1 MSGSAGTPDLS
12 VEVGGLRLKNPVLT
26 ASGCFGYGTEYAGLC
41 DVERLGGLVTK
52 GLSLTP
58 RPGNPP
64 PRIRETAA
72 GMLNAIG
79 LENIGIDAF
88 VAEKAPRLEGKE
100 TAVVANL
107 FGVTPEEYAR
117 LCEKCDACPRIDA
130 VELNISCPNVK
141 EGGVEFG
148 TVPALAAEVT
158 AAARRRTRK
167 PLWVKLSPNAGDAID
182 EVAAAVAD
190 AGADALSLINTMS
203 GLEIDVETWR
213 PRLANRTGG
222 LSGPAIR
229 PIALRMVDR
238 VHRRVSLPLVG
249 IGGIT
254 TWEDAV
260 QFLLAGAT
268 AVQVGTACFVDP
280 RTPERIVEGLAAYL
294 ARRGSARVTDLVGAL
309 R

>member
-1 MSGSAGTPDLS
+1 MSRPDLS
-12 VEVGGLRLKNPVLT
+12 VEVGGLVLKNPVLT

-52 GLSLTP
+52 GLSLSP

-79 LENIGIDAF
+79 LENVGIDAF
-88 VAEKAPRLEGKE
+88 VAEKAPRLEGVD
-100 TAVVANL
+100 TVVVANL
-107 FGVTPEEYAR
+107 FGVTPEEYAL
-117 LCEKCDACPRIDA
+117 LCEKSEACARIDA

-158 AAARRRTRK
+158 AAARRRTTK
-167 PLWVKLSPNAGDAID
+167 PLWVKLSPNAGDAIV
-182 EVAAAVAD
+182 EVAAAVQD
-190 AGADALSLINTMS
+190 AGADALSLINTIS
-203 GLEIDVETWR
+203 GLAIDVETWR
-213 PRLANRTGG
+213 PHLANRTGG

-238 VHRRVSLPLVG
+238 VYRRVSIPLVG

-280 RTPERIVEGLAAYL
+280 RTPERIVEGLTAYL
-294 ARRGSARVTDLVGAL
+294 ERRGLARVTELVGAL

>member
-1 MSGSAGTPDLS
+1 MSGPDLR
-12 VEVGGLRLKNPVLT
+12 VRIGTLTLKNPVLT

-41 DVERLGGLVTK
+41 DVERIGGLCTK
-52 GLSLTP
+52 GLSLAP

-88 VAEKAPRLEGKE
+88 VREKAPLLEGKD
-100 TAVVANL
+100 TVVVANL
-107 FGVTPEEYAR
+107 FGVSVDEYAQ
-117 LCEKCDACPRIDA
+117 LCARAEACARIDA

-141 EGGVEFG
+141 AGGVEFG
-148 TVPALAAEVT
+148 TVPELAAKVT
-158 AAARRRTRK
+158 RAARACTGK
-167 PLWVKLSPNAGDAID
+167 PLWVKLSPNAGDAIV
-182 EVAAAVAD
+182 EVAAAAED

-203 GLEIDVETWR
+203 GMEIDVETRR
-213 PRLANRTGG
+213 PRLANRSGG

-229 PIALRMVDR
+229 PIALRMVHR
-238 VHRRVSLPLVG
+238 VALRVRIPVVG
-249 IGGIT
+249 IGGIA

-268 AVQVGTACFVDP
+268 AVQVGT
-280 RTPERIVEGLAAYL
+280 
-294 ARRGSARVTDLVGAL
+294 
-309 R
+309 